1 MSRIENPRVINGL
14 RDHIGNPEWN
24 VGKDRGSAVW
34 GFNVN
39 LR

>member
-24 VGKDRGSAVW
+24 GREGPRFYPL
-34 GFNVN
+34 G
-39 LR
+39 L

>member
-24 VGKDRGSAVW
+24 GREGPRLCHF
-34 GFNVN
+34 G
-39 LR
+39 L